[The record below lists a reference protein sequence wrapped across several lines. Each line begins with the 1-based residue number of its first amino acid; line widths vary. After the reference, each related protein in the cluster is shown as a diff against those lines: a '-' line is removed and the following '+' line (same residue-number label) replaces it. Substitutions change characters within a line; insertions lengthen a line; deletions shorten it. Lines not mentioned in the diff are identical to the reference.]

1 MTYIN
6 WDEPFYLNTRT
17 LSTATSLEGRYSIPI
32 PTYGNYGGPDHT
44 QGNFG
49 ENPLEPPTRSERPL
63 DALDRQF
70 HRHDVASALAGDDP
84 AAQATADLAVIQRIA
99 RLSDE
104 KLADP
109 EASLYA
115 GLTTFVLTGQIAVNG
130 TREQFLDARQA
141 LPDALDNITSGLA
154 ELPFGEG
161 LTAFLWLAQATDV
174 IENDGKT
181 NVLDRTINVLDDYL
195 T

>member
-6 WDEPFYLNTRT
+6 WDEPFYFNTRT
-17 LSTATSLEGRYSIPI
+17 LSTATSPEERYSIPI

-84 AAQATADLAVIQRIA
+84 AAQATADLAVIQRVA

-109 EASLYA
+109 EAVSMR
-115 GLTTFVLTGQIAVNG
+115 G
-130 TREQFLDARQA
+130 
-141 LPDALDNITSGLA
+141 
-154 ELPFGEG
+154 
-161 LTAFLWLAQATDV
+161 
-174 IENDGKT
+174 
-181 NVLDRTINVLDDYL
+181 
-195 T
+195 

>member
-17 LSTATSLEGRYSIPI
+17 LTTSTSPDGRYSIPI
-32 PTYGNYGGPDHT
+32 PTYGNYGGPDYT
-44 QGNFG
+44 QGDFG
-49 ENPLEPPTRSERPL
+49 EDPLEQPKRNEKPL

-70 HRHDVASALAGDDP
+70 LRHDVASALAGNDT
-84 AAQATADLAVIQRIA
+84 AEQVVADLAVIQRIA
-99 RLSDE
+99 GLSDE

-115 GLTTFVLTGQIAVNG
+115 GLATLVFIGQVAVNG
-130 TREQFLDARQA
+130 TREQFRDARQA
-141 LPDALDNITSGLA
+141 LPDALDNITSGLD
-154 ELPFGEG
+154 ELPFGERV
-161 LTAFLWLAQATDV
+161 TAFLWLAEATDV
-174 IENDGKT
+174 IVNDGKT
-181 NVLDRTINVLDDYL
+181 NILDRAINVLDDYL